1 MSSITD
7 PTAGAASIT
16 IHLTVNGQPVT
27 TSIRTLDQ
35 FLTKAG
41 YAGAQIATAL
51 NGEFVPHSARAK
63 TVLADGDKVE
73 ILSPRQ
79 GG

>member
-7 PTAGAASIT
+7 RPAGAASIT
-16 IHLTVNGQPVT
+16 IRLTVNGQPVSA
-27 TSIRTLDQ
+27 SIGMLDQ

-51 NGEFVPHSARAK
+51 NGEFVPQSARAT